1 MKCEVSDV
9 KNRRSTRSAVCEHGD
24 MPNHFIRFDDPQI
37 LAMENRFFPRM
48 MREAIEIKKHPN
60 FNRDEGIH
68 LPPAWE
74 PVIHLIK
81 SQHQPHTRRSQ
92 DTVSDFCIHPERYTQ

>member
-1 MKCEVSDV
+1 
-9 KNRRSTRSAVCEHGD
+9 

-81 SQHQPHTRRSQ
+81 SQHQPHTRRS
-92 DTVSDFCIHPERYTQ
+92 